1 MDRIEKKPVRHE
13 ELRLQDM
20 KGSHCLRE
28 LRRRLVA
35 HRSTHAR
42 LDHDI
47 CPHLTSVGKADPGFL
62 LEGGSPLH
70 TGALTCFFPHE
81 HALWIT
87 RVVRCEHVAI
97 DAFQDTDGCPDLDH
111 VDSCLS
117 TPEDFDGFDDRCPLA
132 AEDFDGDQDEDG
144 CPEQRSWRH
153 ESPAL
158 QIGQK
163 TYFAPGSHDI
173 RPREVAFLDEPAR
186 ILIENPR
193 ILELRI
199 EEHTD
204 GRDDAARN
212 LEVSRRRAQ
221 EVRSYLIA
229 RGIEPAR
236 LTLRAFPDSLLLC
249 DEAYRTRKDLTKSE
263 RDTYNRRVAYKIVRR
278 LPGNG
283 TVLEQHP

>member
-1 MDRIEKKPVRHE
+1 MLIEDV
-13 ELRLQDM
+13 D
-20 KGSHCLRE
+20 
-28 LRRRLVA
+28 
-35 HRSTHAR
+35 
-42 LDHDI
+42 
-47 CPHLTSVGKADPGFL
+47 GF
-62 LEGGSPLH
+62 ED
-70 TGALTCFFPHE
+70 E
-81 HALWIT
+81 
-87 RVVRCEHVAI
+87 
-97 DAFQDTDGCPDLDH
+97 DGCPDPDN
-111 VDSCLS
+111 DNDAIAD
-117 TPEDFDGFDDRCPLA
+117 TEDRCPLA

-144 CPEQRSWRH
+144 CPEQKRDLLYR
-153 ESPAL
+153 SPAL

-163 TYFAPGSHDI
+163 TYFAPGSADI
-173 RPREVAFLDEPAR
+173 RPREVAFLDELAR
-186 ILIENPR
+186 VLVENPR

-199 EEHTD
+199 EGHTD
-204 GRDDAARN
+204 GRGDAARN
-212 LEVSRRRAQ
+212 LEVSRQRAQ